1 VHEQDVLDIA
11 CGEGYGSAY
20 LASSARWVHGVD
32 IAPDVI
38 SHAQS
43 KYQNINLTYHV
54 GSAIDLS
61 IFPDHSFDVIVSFE
75 TIEHLTADHQHAFLR
90 ETRRL
95 LRPSGRLIVST
106 PNRETYTQTPEE
118 QNPYHH
124 HEMDLGEF
132 VELLA
137 EYYPHHQ
144 LFAQH
149 EYPTSAI
156 WPLSNTTQSA
166 DELLMRLND
175 QLRFERVLDDQKSVG
190 YLIAIC
196 SQQPIADKNRSYLL
210 DLSEVAFRGIP
221 NRDSWQTSS
230 LLLAIPGQGYHA
242 MYQSVQYADP
252 FRLEF
257 SVPADMTCDHLRWD
271 PLENRCCRLV
281 LESVEVHDV
290 SGRSTKYD
298 PRTLQT
304 NGVITNLGE
313 FDFSTVDPYIL
324 IPFSGSVRQVVIQGT
339 CSVSSGME
347 TIAILRNLIE
357 KQVEKIQQYDEILRN
372 NQDKIRLLE
381 EKQNY
386 CQGQA
391 QHIQSLI
398 TQIAAQTNY
407 IDSAMAQG
415 TAFLARQQEQALE
428 IQRLHALLNQQST
441 QLQQALIISETEQ
454 RARLE
459 VQRLCQTQQ
468 DSIHTFMT
476 TQELHIHQ
484 IQNLTEQLHAIHAS
498 WAWKCIT
505 TTKNILLYVPR
516 KLKSMARPSS
526 RS

>member
-1 VHEQDVLDIA
+1 
-11 CGEGYGSAY
+11 
-20 LASSARWVHGVD
+20 
-32 IAPDVI
+32 
-38 SHAQS
+38 
-43 KYQNINLTYHV
+43 
-54 GSAIDLS
+54 
-61 IFPDHSFDVIVSFE
+61 
-75 TIEHLTADHQHAFLR
+75 
-90 ETRRL
+90 
-95 LRPSGRLIVST
+95 
-106 PNRETYTQTPEE
+106 
-118 QNPYHH
+118 
-124 HEMDLGEF
+124 
-132 VELLA
+132 
-137 EYYPHHQ
+137 
-144 LFAQH
+144 
-149 EYPTSAI
+149 
-156 WPLSNTTQSA
+156 
-166 DELLMRLND
+166 
-175 QLRFERVLDDQKSVG
+175 
-190 YLIAIC
+190 
-196 SQQPIADKNRSYLL
+196 
-210 DLSEVAFRGIP
+210 
-221 NRDSWQTSS
+221 
-230 LLLAIPGQGYHA
+230 
-242 MYQSVQYADP
+242 
-252 FRLEF
+252 
-257 SVPADMTCDHLRWD
+257 
-271 PLENRCCRLV
+271 
-281 LESVEVHDV
+281 
-290 SGRSTKYD
+290 
-298 PRTLQT
+298 
-304 NGVITNLGE
+304 
-313 FDFSTVDPYIL
+313 
-324 IPFSGSVRQVVIQGT
+324 
-339 CSVSSGME
+339 ME